1 MEIYRKTYLLF
12 YRILILF
19 CMIYLLLEKMRL
31 REAYSILYPSTG
43 RALLFNFAAIF
54 LGFGV
59 LVTSSVPALI
69 RFGSLIG
76 VSVAASFI
84 GSMTILPALVY
95 LIKPSFLGFRKTSRS
110 SKPILEPELA
120 LAKVEGE

>member
-1 MEIYRKTYLLF
+1 MILLI
-12 YRILILF
+12 RDQ
-19 CMIYLLLEKMRL
+19 KMKL
-31 REAYSILYPSTG
+31 RDAYSVLYPSTG

-69 RFGSLIG
+69 RFGGLIG

-95 LIKPSFLGFRKTSRS
+95 LIKPAFLGLRRTGKS
-110 SKPILEPELA
+110 SESVLEPELA